1 MASSS
6 RDSRFAWL
14 AAGVAAGAAG
24 AALLSRMAAKRGEGR
39 QARVEGRDFRGRPS
53 SYVRASGE
61 AVVGL
66 LAYDVCKPLTEEQYD
81 RWLFDEH
88 YHDLMAN
95 PHLEKLVLH
104 TVSKD
109 KKAKLSSGA
118 TIENKV
124 GFYRLCEL
132 HFRNQAAYDSYIEW
146 FKTNVIPQERT
157 PAGKSAFQFYHLSEF
172 ETISR
177 GSSPAALTAP
187 RPSAASASASAAAP
201 APVTSPDVTAAAAAA
216 AAAASNGHQSSPS
229 ARGAGAEQTVLV
241 VGSSGNIGGEIV
253 RQLRARGGLRVLEAS
268 RRASVASGQVPLDI
282 ADVASMRALD
292 VALPGGIDHVVVCCG
307 ASTFGALETFDSG
320 NWESN
325 CAGKLM
331 AVSRLIVMLANGQEV
346 KCLRAGGSVTV
357 TTGQSARTVNRM
369 WPGLALNNAGLDSF
383 IRCCGVN
390 PPRGVRINAV
400 SPALVRE
407 TAEKAGLPLA
417 GTVPAPEVAAK
428 YLELILGNA
437 TGQVVDAGAQTVF
450 EKSHQTS

>member
-1 MASSS
+1 
-6 RDSRFAWL
+6 
-14 AAGVAAGAAG
+14 
-24 AALLSRMAAKRGEGR
+24 MAAKRGEGR

-104 TVSKD
+104 TVSRD

-177 GSSPAALTAP
+177 GSSPAALTALH
-187 RPSAASASASAAAP
+187 PSAASACASAAAP
-201 APVTSPDVTAAAAAA
+201 APVASPVATAAAAAA
-216 AAAASNGHQSSPS
+216 AAAAASKGHQSSPS
-229 ARGAGAEQTVLV
+229 ARAAGAEQTVLV
-241 VGSSGNIGGEIV
+241 VGSTGNIGGEIV

-282 ADVASMRALD
+282 ADAASVRALD

-320 NWESN
+320 KWEGN

-346 KCLRAGGSVTV
+346 KCLRPGGSITV

-407 TAEKAGLPLA
+407 TAEKAGLPLE
-417 GTVPAPEVAAK
+417 GTVPAPEAAAK
-428 YLELILGNA
+428 YVELILGNA